1 MAEKTALQNHTI
13 LIKSNRETPTY
24 LTPVPSLS
32 SGINQGECSLL
43 AGIDI
48 RVWSL
53 GMFLMAFFVAFE
65 DHRERG
71 ETPPCH
77 QIFT

>member
-32 SGINQGECSLL
+32 SGINQCECSLL

-48 RVWSL
+48 SV
-53 GMFLMAFFVAFE
+53 
-65 DHRERG
+65 
-71 ETPPCH
+71 
-77 QIFT
+77 